1 MYSKIF
7 SMRAFVWTARITA
20 MIIVVWAL
28 TTTLM
33 GFLMCRPFAFNWN
46 PTLPDGH
53 CGNQVLSYQVTGALN
68 LITDLVVLVLPMQYL
83 YSLNLA
89 LYKKIVLMVSFA
101 VGIL

>member
-7 SMRAFVWTARITA
+7 SMPVFVWTARITA
-20 MIIVVWAL
+20 IIIVMWAV

-33 GFLMCRPFAFNWN
+33 GFFMCEPFEFNWN
-46 PTLPDGH
+46 PTLPGGH

-68 LITDLVVLVLPMQYL
+68 LVTDLVVLVLPMQYL
-83 YSLNLA
+83 YGLNLA